1 MTQFKEYKIEVKGW
15 MLKKSSPDFDF
26 MSRWNNDIPMPL
38 MIMYGYKVAETR
50 GMIKMVLHGDLKDE
64 ITQRC
69 MMCGKVIK
77 NPISRYFGLG
87 PICGGHNYTNPFDTE
102 EDLRAAVDAFRYKLV
117 NTIWT
122 GWIAKSAI
130 VSVDDNSVFSW
141 SIFDEMELHE
151 DPDKVDRSEAT
162 GSEVTSSEPVAT
174 ALKAEVKPSADI
186 IATVDTPTRGT
197 EEYSV
202 YLQFRYNEA
211 WKNAIKSL
219 PVRFWNNDRK
229 QWEILY
235 SELNDL
241 QAMLY
246 GVTFEI
252 IGDDKVQKS
261 TSDIPAE
268 FSYKTTPYNHQVEG
282 LEYGLTHD
290 RWLLCDQQGL
300 GKTKQLIDLAVARK
314 YTDGFKHCLI
324 ICGVN
329 GLKWNWV
336 EEVATHSNEG
346 AYILGQRDIIRG
358 INKGKKR
365 IGSTQDRIA
374 DAKNLNNISEYFI
387 ITNVETLRNKEIVEV
402 LAKACNDNIIGL
414 VAIDEFHMCRNSFAQ
429 QSQGILQI
437 QPRYRVGMTGT
448 PLMNTPMDFYQIFKW
463 LGYQPYGYKQFRSH
477 FCIFGGYEDKEIV
490 GYKNYQDIEK
500 VLNKIMLRRTKE
512 EVLDLPE
519 KVYITE
525 YVELSSEQQKNYRD
539 AFEIANAKL
548 NLDTEYNPLSE
559 IIRLRQVTGN
569 CGPFEN
575 CMDNPKLDRLVQLVE
590 EAINQNDKVVI
601 FSQWTEMIK
610 LIQKRLANFGT
621 VTITGDTKDNER
633 QAIVNKFQNDPDTKV
648 FIGSIGA
655 VGVGITLTAA
665 STVIFTDE
673 PWTYGAYEQCVDRCH
688 RIGTTKTVTVH
699 TIIAH
704 DTIDEVVHDIVST
717 KKDLAERFTD
727 KSNYTILKNYIFGK
741 KKAA

>member
-1 MTQFKEYKIEVKGW
+1 MKQIREYKIEVRAW

-26 MSRWNNDIPMPL
+26 MTRWNNDIPMPL
-38 MIMYGYKVAETR
+38 MMMYGYKVAETR
-50 GMIKMVLHGDLKDE
+50 GMIKMKLHGDLKDK

-69 MMCGKVIK
+69 MMCGKVITHPVSK
-77 NPISRYFGLG
+77 FFGIG
-87 PICGGHNYTNPFDTE
+87 PKCGGHQYINPFDTDE
-102 EDLRAAVDAFRYKLV
+102 ELKAAVDAFRFKLV
-117 NTIWT
+117 NTTWT
-122 GWIAKSAI
+122 GWIPKSAI
-130 VSVDDNSVFSW
+130 TRVDDILVGDYDQD
-141 SIFDEMELHE
+141 IFGQMELHSEE
-151 DPDKVDRSEAT
+151 DPANKKA
-162 GSEVTSSEPVAT
+162 EPVEP
-174 ALKAEVKPSADI
+174 KVEVKQGDSKPSADI
-186 IATVDTPTRGT
+186 IATVDKPNRGT

-202 YLQFRYNEA
+202 YLQFRYNET
-211 WKNAIKSL
+211 WKDAIKSL
-219 PVRFWNNDRK
+219 PVRFWDNDRK

-235 SELNDL
+235 SELADL
-241 QAMLY
+241 QEMLY

-261 TSDIPAE
+261 ITDIPVE

-314 YTDGFKHCLI
+314 FTDGFKH
-324 ICGVN
+324 
-329 GLKWNWV
+329 
-336 EEVATHSNEG
+336 
-346 AYILGQRDIIRG
+346 Y
-358 INKGKKR
+358 
-365 IGSTQDRIA
+365 
-374 DAKNLNNISEYFI
+374 
-387 ITNVETLRNKEIVEV
+387 
-402 LAKACNDNIIGL
+402 
-414 VAIDEFHMCRNSFAQ
+414 
-429 QSQGILQI
+429 
-437 QPRYRVGMTGT
+437 
-448 PLMNTPMDFYQIFKW
+448 
-463 LGYQPYGYKQFRSH
+463 
-477 FCIFGGYEDKEIV
+477 
-490 GYKNYQDIEK
+490 IEK

-539 AFEIANAKL
+539 AFEIAKAKL
-548 NLDTEYNPLSE
+548 DLDTEYNPLSE

-575 CMDNPKLDRLVQLVE
+575 LMDNPKLDRLVQLVE
-590 EAINQNDKVVI
+590 EAINQDDKVVI

-621 VTITGDTKDNER
+621 VTITGNTKDNER
-633 QAIVNKFQNDPDTKV
+633 QAIVNKFQNDPNTKV

-704 DTIDEVVHDIVST
+704 DTIDEVVHDIVTT

-727 KSNYTILKNYIFGK
+727 KSNYSILKNFIFGQK
-741 KKAA
+741 KVA

>member
-1 MTQFKEYKIEVKGW
+1 MKQIREYKIEVRAW

-26 MSRWNNDIPMPL
+26 MTRWNNDIPMPL
-38 MIMYGYKVAETR
+38 MMMYGYKVAETR
-50 GMIKMVLHGDLKDE
+50 GMIKMKLHGDLKDK

-69 MMCGKVIK
+69 MMCGKVITHPVSK
-77 NPISRYFGLG
+77 FFGIG
-87 PICGGHNYTNPFDTE
+87 PKCGGHQYINPFDTDE
-102 EDLRAAVDAFRYKLV
+102 ELKAAVDAFRFKLV
-117 NTIWT
+117 NTTWT
-122 GWIAKSAI
+122 GWIPKSAI
-130 VSVDDNSVFSW
+130 TRVDDILVGNYDQD
-141 SIFDEMELHE
+141 IFGQMELHSEE
-151 DPDKVDRSEAT
+151 DPANKKA
-162 GSEVTSSEPVAT
+162 EPVEP
-174 ALKAEVKPSADI
+174 KVEVKQVDSKPSADI
-186 IATVDTPTRGT
+186 IATVDKPNRGT

-202 YLQFRYNEA
+202 YLQFRYNET
-211 WKNAIKSL
+211 WKDAIKSL
-219 PVRFWNNDRK
+219 PVRFWDNGRK

-235 SELNDL
+235 SELADL
-241 QAMLY
+241 QEMLY

-261 TSDIPAE
+261 ITDIPVE

-314 YTDGFKHCLI
+314 FTDGFKHCLI

-336 EEVATHSNEG
+336 EEIATHSNEG
-346 AYILGQRDIIRG
+346 AFILGQRDILRG

-365 IGSTQDRIA
+365 IGSNQDKLE
-374 DAKNLNNISEYFI
+374 DAKNLNSISEYFI
-387 ITNVETLRNKEIVEV
+387 ITNVETLRNSAIVEV
-402 LAKACNDNIIGL
+402 LAKACEDNIIGL
-414 VAIDEFHMCRNSFAQ
+414 VAIDEFHMCRNTFAA
-429 QSQGILQI
+429 QSRGVLQL
-437 QPRYRVGMTGT
+437 QPKYRVGMTGT

-463 LGYQPYGYKQFRSH
+463 LGYQPYDYKQFRSH
-477 FCIFGGYEDKEIV
+477 FCIFGEYNEVV

-539 AFEIANAKL
+539 AFEIAKAKL
-548 NLDTEYNPLSE
+548 DLDTEYNPLSE

-575 CMDNPKLDRLVQLVE
+575 LMDNPKLDRLVQLVE
-590 EAINQNDKVVI
+590 EAINQDDKVVI

-621 VTITGDTKDNER
+621 VTITGNTKDNER
-633 QAIVNKFQNDPDTKV
+633 QAIVNKFQNDPNTKV

-704 DTIDEVVHDIVST
+704 DTIDEVVHDIVTT

-727 KSNYTILKNYIFGK
+727 KSNYSILKNFIFGQK
-741 KKAA
+741 KVA